1 MLNYLSENKPVETS
15 KENLK
20 DYYCQPSNSI
30 TTITTT
36 TTTTTTTTHH
46 HHHHSQL
53 SLPQPKANWKLFIRC
68 HSEASFPDLQDLN
81 QLLFKYTISSHEQS
95 DEIHHLEFPPLGS
108 IELVIVKEN
117 YN

>member
-36 TTTTTTTTHH
+36 TTTTTPP
-46 HHHHSQL
+46 
-53 SLPQPKANWKLFIRC
+53 PQ
-68 HSEASFPDLQDLN
+68 
-81 QLLFKYTISSHEQS
+81 
-95 DEIHHLEFPPLGS
+95 
-108 IELVIVKEN
+108 
-117 YN
+117 